1 LFSNPDVQY
10 FGRMTH
16 EVLLQ
21 QPVFI
26 LFDFHA
32 SLFDAFFSLKKIM
45 VLVFV
50 AW

>member
-1 LFSNPDVQY
+1 
-10 FGRMTH
+10 MTH

-26 LFDFHA
+26 LFDLHA
-32 SLFDAFFSLKKIM
+32 SLFAAFFSLKKKIM

-50 AW
+50 AWYRGQKS